1 MCGVIVSTEDIPLN
15 ADTFLKN
22 RGPDGTNKITYNN
35 IHFVH
40 YLLHLTGEK
49 TPQPLVE
56 HNKVCIFNGEIY
68 NYKEILK
75 DAMSDV
81 YSIMKAYEL
90 YGDEFV
96 KYLDGEFAIVFFDF
110 DNNKLIIS
118 GDIFKT
124 KPLFYN
130 INCDNIII
138 SSYESCCYKI
148 KQQKYNSIRANETLI
163 FDLNTREIIRKYKI
177 CNFDLNQY
185 KTTYDDYIK
194 AFEQSVLKRIPDN
207 SIPLVTLSSG
217 LDSGAI
223 ACCLNKHNKKS
234 LFMTINKNEDTNVIN
249 QRNRLLDNHHI
260 LNLTASEKN
269 NWNIHLKNNC
279 EPCMWDW
286 RYNPRV
292 NKIDDAF
299 NMGSMLGKCKI
310 MTEATKIDKSI
321 NTLFSGIG
329 ADEVMAH
336 NSYYSCGYGNVDTF
350 PNNLNDVF
358 PWSNFFEGTM
368 DNYLRGDEYVGGC
381 FSFETRYPFC
391 DKYVVQEFLWLKPE
405 LKNTYNNSNYKPPL
419 LHYLNTHNFPYC
431 KRKLGFNV

>member
-1 MCGVIVSTEDIPLN
+1 MCGIIVSTEDIPLN
-15 ADTFLKN
+15 SDNFLKN
-22 RGPDGTNKITYNN
+22 RGPDETNTIKYNN
-35 IHFVH
+35 INFVH

-49 TPQPLVE
+49 TLQPLVE
-56 HNKVCIFNGEIY
+56 NNKVCIFNGEIY

-75 DAMSDV
+75 DAKSDV

-90 YGDEFV
+90 HGYDFV

-110 DNNKLIIS
+110 DKNILIIS

-130 INCDNIII
+130 INNDSIII

-148 KQQKYNSIRANETLI
+148 KHQKYNSIKPNETLV

-177 CNFDLNQY
+177 CVFDLNQH

-194 AFEQSVLKRIPDN
+194 AFEQSVLKRIPET

-223 ACCLNKHNKKS
+223 ACCLNKYNKKS
-234 LFMTINKNEDTNVIN
+234 LFMTINKNEDNNVIIK
-249 QRNRLLDNHHI
+249 RNNILDNHVI
-260 LNLTASEKN
+260 LNLSQDEKTY
-269 NWNIHLKNNC
+269 WSKYLKNNC
-279 EPCMWDW
+279 EPCIWDW
-286 RYNPRV
+286 RYNPNV

-310 MTEATKIDKSI
+310 INETQKIDKNI
-321 NTLFSGIG
+321 KILFSGIG

-336 NSYYSCGYGNVDTF
+336 NSYYSCGYGNVDKF

-358 PWSNFFEGTM
+358 PWSNFFEGSM
-368 DNYLRGDEYVGGC
+368 ENYLRGDEYVGGC

-391 DKYVVQEFLWLKPE
+391 DKNVVQEFLWLKPE
-405 LKNTYNNSNYKPPL
+405 LKNLYNNSNYKPPL
-419 LHYLNTHNFPYC
+419 LYYLDKHKFPYC
-431 KRKLGFNV
+431 NRKLGFNV